1 MPRKLGRRGTSVERE
16 DSGSVETR
24 EVRVMEYMQDS
35 IGGIWAYMVVMMVL
49 FFISKKNRQKRR
61 QENRE
66 SEGPRGE
73 SSQIERLENADRRE
87 EKERLEGGRKF
98 VTKRLR
104 KRCFECNSEEH
115 LIISCPKI
123 AKEREDSFRNKKL
136 REELRKEEPKTLGAW
151 DIIDMLCEELRKEKQ
166 DGEEFWDTIIK
177 LDEEIRFRKKLEEDL
192 WDKIGE
198 LCEEIRN
205 KHQEIARIDKREC
218 FRRKVFPLGDS
229 QLKGKDG
236 GSKME
241 RTFKWIKK
249 KRGLKKPR
257 ALKVMETESAKE

>member
-1 MPRKLGRRGTSVERE
+1 MEIIVGLLICMAIIVFMFFVLLCSKRARQRRERE
-16 DSGSVETR
+16 R
-24 EVRVMEYMQDS
+24 
-35 IGGIWAYMVVMMVL
+35 
-49 FFISKKNRQKRR
+49 
-61 QENRE
+61 
-66 SEGPRGE
+66 
-73 SSQIERLENADRRE
+73 
-87 EKERLEGGRKF
+87 EGGRKF

-123 AKEREDSFRNKKL
+123 AKEREDSCRIKNLRKKW
-136 REELRKEEPKTLGAW
+136 EEEFRKEEPKTLGAW

-229 QLKGKDG
+229 QLKGKEG
-236 GSKME
+236 GSKLE
-241 RTFKWIKK
+241 RTFKWIRKR
-249 KRGLKKPR
+249 RGLKKPR
-257 ALKVMETESAKE
+257 ALRVMEAESAKE